1 MYTAA
6 PVQYSVL
13 FTFIHAVAITSMVVV
28 KREGYESKS
37 ESCSEQDDDCSR
49 DISTELKKASD
60 SPITKV

>member
-1 MYTAA
+1 
-6 PVQYSVL
+6 
-13 FTFIHAVAITSMVVV
+13 MVVV

-60 SPITKV
+60 SPITKVLGVCLNIANSR